1 MCTCMYMYVCMYV
14 CKRVCTY
21 VYVHV
26 CIHRASL
33 QMDDLRE
40 LPGMLATVS
49 KAADSLP
56 QLTLLTDTFTE
67 VSFGEAVSL
76 LTAEELS
83 CTMTAVHMQGGD
95 SEEEEDQQE

>member
-1 MCTCMYMYVCMYV
+1 MCVRMCIYMYVCM
-14 CKRVCTY
+14 Y

-26 CIHRASL
+26 CIHHAPV

-40 LPGMLATVS
+40 IPGMLATVS
-49 KAADSLP
+49 KAVDSLP
-56 QLTLLTDTFTE
+56 QLALLTDTFTE
-67 VSFGEAVSL
+67 FSFGEAVSL

-83 CTMTAVHMQGGD
+83 CTMTAVPTQGGD